1 MAWSPSIGLERTPER
16 SEYLDFNVAATGT
29 VSVVVVGLAFGRVEV
44 DIPAPMRV
52 VIVVLWGP
60 GATPLEV
67 DPIACCK

>member
-1 MAWSPSIGLERTPER
+1 M
-16 SEYLDFNVAATGT
+16 DFNVAATGT